1 MELIDGRLAAYSLG
15 NFATY
20 GRFNLSGHLSTSL
33 VLEVVLDHEGKLV
46 SGKILPVRLE
56 GEGVPMP
63 DAENT
68 AIDLVRKLS
77 TEDFGERAPVIAKDG
92 TFAPPG

>member
-1 MELIDGRLAAYSLG
+1 MEVIDGHLAAYSLG

-33 VLEVVLDHEGKLV
+33 VLEVTLDHQGKLV
-46 SGKILPVRLE
+46 SGQILPVRLE
-56 GEGVPMP
+56 GEGVPMR

-68 AIDLVRKLS
+68 AIDLIRSLS
-77 TEDFGERAPVIAKDG
+77 SEDFGERAPQIGKDG